1 METSTTVDYV
11 NSTTATG
18 TVIAGSGVTSST
30 YSTSGYCLNGC
41 CYGGCTS
48 TEKQAKITIELT
60 THTKT
65 TQSSTLR
72 RISDLLQQIA
82 NGGDFEIVSI
92 DTEF

>member
-1 METSTTVDYV
+1 MENSTTVDYV

-30 YSTSGYCLNGC
+30 YLTLGYCSNGC

-48 TEKQAKITIELT
+48 TEKQAKITIKLT
-60 THTKT
+60 TYTKT
-65 TQSSTLR
+65 TQSSTLK

-82 NGGDFEIVSI
+82 NNKNFKIISI
-92 DTEF
+92 NTKF